1 MDSGGCTYALVHTL
15 IGIHVWYIRITSKE
29 KKLTASEWENEGAL
43 GRVAERVVRE
53 EGVNRCNSISNGNT
67 FKTKN

>member
-15 IGIHVWYIRITSKE
+15 IGIQVWHIRITSKE
-29 KKLTASEWENEGAL
+29 DEENEGAL